1 MKILLTGASGFL
13 GGRLAELFAAAG
25 HDLTLLVRRP
35 EAYGPVPRG
44 ARLAHGDLLDEPSL
58 AAALRGQDALVHAA
72 ALVKRWVRR
81 RELFDRVNVEATAR
95 LFELAR
101 EARVGKILYCS
112 SFMALGPTDG
122 TVGDEDTVHDGR
134 PRNDYE
140 RTKRLAD
147 VEARRRQA
155 AGEPIVV
162 LYPGVVYGVGRL
174 TDGNILAGVAR
185 DLIRGRLP
193 GTVGPGDRRQCL
205 ACVDDVARG
214 FLLALDRAE
223 PGSRYVLGG
232 ENLTV
237 RAAVDLIAEAAGKPA
252 PKRAIPYELAATI
265 GRTLRWTARLTGL
278 PPMMTDEEVEIYR
291 HEWAYDSGRAMR
303 DLGYAIT
310 PAREGITTMVR
321 FLLDGAKRREGA

>member
-13 GGRLAELFAAAG
+13 GGRVADELAGAG

-35 EAYGPVPRG
+35 EAFGPVPRG
-44 ARLAHGDLLDEPSL
+44 ARIAHGDLLDEASL
-58 AAALRGQDALVHAA
+58 ASALRGQDALVHAA

-81 RELFDRVNVEATAR
+81 RGLFDRVNVEATAR

-101 EARVGKILYCS
+101 AAGTGKILYCS
-112 SFMALGPTDG
+112 SFIALGPTDG
-122 TVGDEDTVHDGR
+122 TTGDEDTVHDGR

-214 FLLALDRAE
+214 FRLALEKAQ

-237 RAAVDLIAEAAGKPA
+237 RQAVDAIAAAAGKKSPQ
-252 PKRAIPYELAATI
+252 RAIPYDVASAL
-265 GRTLRWTARLTGL
+265 GRILRWTAQLTGIE
-278 PPMMTDEEVEIYR
+278 PMMTDEEVEIYR
-291 HEWAYDSGRAMR
+291 HEWAYDSGRAAR
-303 DLGYAIT
+303 ELGYTIT
-310 PAREGITTMVR
+310 PAREGIDRMVR
-321 FLLDGAKRREGA
+321 FLLDGAGA